1 MTGRNGNVTVV
12 ANRRFDE
19 RKYGR
24 LLARALPKSIES
36 QHEYN
41 RVLGQVQTL
50 MSKGEEHLSPEED
63 ILLDLLAALVER
75 YEDEHYPIPEASGAE
90 VLKHLMEARG
100 MRQADLVSVIGS
112 RGYVSDLV
120 NGRREIGKKVARKL
134 AGFFHVPSDVF
145 L

>member
-1 MTGRNGNVTVV
+1 VRAGSVTAV
-12 ANRRFDE
+12 ANRRFDQ
-19 RKYGR
+19 RRYGR
-24 LLARALPKSIES
+24 LLAQALPKSIES
-36 QHEYN
+36 EREYK
-41 RVLGQVQTL
+41 RVLTQVKTL
-50 MSKGEEHLSPEED
+50 MSKGEEHLSPED
-63 ILLDLLAALVER
+63 DVLLDLLAALVER

-90 VLKHLMEARG
+90 VLKHLMDARG

-134 AGFFHVPSDVF
+134 AGCFHVPSDVF